1 MSVGQA
7 SSLPSEVA
15 RGARAAVADVKPWVE
30 PAARLGHAARGVVYV
45 LIGVFTIAAEVGI
58 RTELDGSEGAF
69 ATLGRAPLGKILLAT
84 VEIGLVYYALWGLC
98 RAIADPEHEARGNI
112 VTRVGWLATAVIF
125 GSLAWM
131 AFQLAFGHASPGDD
145 EAARNSVA
153 SVLARIPYGA
163 WVLAIVGAVV
173 LITGL
178 VFIKR
183 GWTADLERHI
193 DMMDLP
199 PRSWHAIY
207 ALARFGMVARGV
219 LIAVIGVFILIAAW
233 THDPEE
239 AVGLAG
245 ALRVICHQAY
255 GPSLLAGVALG
266 FVSYGVYELLVAW
279 RGRFYVR

>member
-1 MSVGQA
+1 MSQA
-7 SSLPSEVA
+7 PSLPSELA

-45 LIGVFTIAAEVGI
+45 LIGIFTIAADVGI
-58 RTELDGSEGAF
+58 RARLDGSEGVF
-69 ATLGRAPLGKILLAT
+69 ATLGRAPFGKILLAT
-84 VEIGLVYYALWGLC
+84 IAIGLVYYALWELC
-98 RAIADPEHEARGNI
+98 RAIADPEHEARGKI

-125 GSLAWM
+125 GSLAWA
-131 AFQLAFGHASPGDD
+131 AFQLVFGHDSPGDD

-153 SVLARIPYGA
+153 SVLSRIPYGA
-163 WVLAIVGAVV
+163 WVLAIVGAAV

-199 PRSWHAIY
+199 PRLWHAIY

-233 THDPEE
+233 THDPDE
-239 AVGLAG
+239 AIGFAG
-245 ALRVICHQAY
+245 ALRVIGHQAY

-266 FVSYGVYELLVAW
+266 LVSYGVYELLVAW